1 MKKMI
6 LLAVA
11 VVLGA
16 SLNTATAQSK
26 VRKVVRKTTPAATVQ
41 KKVEKKVEKKVV
53 KLKSSTDTLSYATGR
68 SATMGLINYLQQ
80 QLHVDTVYMA
90 DFIKGYEETIR
101 RAEDP
106 QFIAQAAGYQIAMMA
121 MERILPSTR
130 KEFGNQEILA
140 DQFHEGLLSALR
152 KDNSVFNDSL
162 ARNYYES
169 HLRVVKEAQAAE
181 YKKENADW
189 LAENA
194 KKEGVIT
201 LPSGLQYKVITMG
214 EGEKPQ
220 ATDKVTVK
228 YEGKMIDGTIF
239 DSSYKRNP
247 QTTSFRCDQVIP
259 GWTEALQLMPVGS
272 KWELYIPQ
280 ELGYRDRP
288 AGQIKPYST
297 LIFTVELEGID
308 NEEN

>member
-26 VRKVVRKTTPAATVQ
+26 VRKVVKKTTPAATVQ
-41 KKVEKKVEKKVV
+41 KKVEKKVV
-53 KLKSSTDTLSYATGR
+53 KLNSSTDTLSYATGR
-68 SATMGLINYLQQ
+68 SATMGLLAYLQQ
-80 QLHVDTVYMA
+80 QLHVDTAYMA

-106 QFIAQAAGYQIAMMA
+106 QYIAQTAGYQIAMMA
-121 MERILPSTR
+121 KERILPSTQ
-130 KEFGNQEILA
+130 KEFGDTKIDA
-140 DQFHEGLLSALR
+140 DMFHKGLLSALR

-162 ARNYYES
+162 ARDYYES